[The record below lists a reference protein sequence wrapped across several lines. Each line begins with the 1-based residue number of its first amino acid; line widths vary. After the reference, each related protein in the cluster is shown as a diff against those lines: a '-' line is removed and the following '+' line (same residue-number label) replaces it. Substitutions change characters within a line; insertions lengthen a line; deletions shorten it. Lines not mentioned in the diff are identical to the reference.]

1 MKKWNAVF
9 FIAGIIAIAYMIYDT
24 GIDLIWTNIQKTG
37 IWFLPV
43 VGIWMAV
50 YLINALAWKL
60 ILHDRNTQNSQIP
73 SFINIFRITVS
84 GFAINYITPVIN
96 LGGEPYR
103 IFELKEKMG
112 VNKATSKVLSYSMM
126 HVLSHIVFWIAS
138 IVLII
143 TILQPPTVVLL
154 ACIPALVFF
163 LLFLYF
169 LFRGYRKGMIVKLF
183 RILGKMP
190 FIKKRISRFNEKK
203 LATFQEIDRN
213 IIQLYSSRK
222 TVFYTALLLE
232 ILARTV
238 SCLELLF
245 IGRAIDIDMS
255 MIDAIVLYAGSTLF
269 YNIMFFAPMQ
279 LGTREGGMALT
290 LSTMGFAAASGIY
303 IGLVTRIR
311 ELFWICIGMILM
323 KCKF

>member
-1 MKKWNAVF
+1 MKKWNPVF
-9 FIAGIIAIAYMIYDT
+9 FAIGIIAVGYMIYDT
-24 GIDLIWTNIQKTG
+24 GIDLIWANIQKTG

-43 VGIWMAV
+43 IGVWLAV
-50 YLINALAWKL
+50 YLINALAWNL
-60 ILHDRNTQNSQIP
+60 ILHDRDTPENQLP
-73 SFINIFRITVS
+73 SFLNVFRITVS
-84 GFAINYITPVIN
+84 GYAINYITPVIN

-103 IFELKEKMG
+103 IFELKDKIG
-112 VNKATSKVLSYSMM
+112 INKATSKVLSYSMM
-126 HVLSHIVFWIAS
+126 HVLSHIVFWIVS
-138 IVLII
+138 IALII
-143 TILQPPTVVLL
+143 AVLNPPAGIVA
-154 ACIPALVFF
+154 ACILALVFF
-163 LLFLYF
+163 LFFLYF

-183 RILGKMP
+183 RILGKLP
-190 FIKKRISRFNEKK
+190 FIRQRISRLNEKK
-203 LATFQEIDRN
+203 LATFQEIDAN
-213 IIQLYSSRK
+213 IVQLYSSRK
-222 TVFYTALLLE
+222 TVFYSALLLE

-245 IGRAIDIDMS
+245 IGRAIEIDMS

-290 LSTMGFAAASGIY
+290 LSTMGFAASAGLY

-323 KCKF
+323 KCRF